1 MVCNCTQYGR
11 KYGEKH
17 NVFSPLFGSWSGS
30 HHWPHLSV
38 LSSSSVPSND
48 MASQGTEA
56 HKASQGIRQL
66 YGLQNPLLR
75 VLNICDLAT
84 TYHGSCCPAGRV
96 PCLQRGPGCPPVG
109 CCSGL
114 GCGSTGAA
122 VLPPLQK
129 QSLYGDISSGGLEKN
144 SDMLVWSINLVKHMA
159 PRIFLYFQESI
170 CNFFCAPVKH
180 LKEKAQVNWESFM
193 CSETDWGHLNK
204 QVSVVRVLIQ
214 TMCQELF

>member
-75 VLNICDLAT
+75 VLNIHDLAM
-84 TYHGSCCPAGRV
+84 TYCGSCCPVGRV

-114 GCGSTGAA
+114 GCGTRVEPAPVEA
-122 VLPPLQK
+122 
-129 QSLYGDISSGGLEKN
+129 LELLCYHHHCKN
-144 SDMLVWSINLVKHMA
+144 SHRMGIYLVEGLKTIATCWFDLLTWLNIRLHASFFTSRNQFAIFFVLLSNISKKKH
-159 PRIFLYFQESI
+159 
-170 CNFFCAPVKH
+170 K
-180 LKEKAQVNWESFM
+180 
-193 CSETDWGHLNK
+193 
-204 QVSVVRVLIQ
+204 
-214 TMCQELF
+214 